1 MPVDMRPEALTA
13 RIESLRIGFAGYN
26 QKVLARNR
34 AYLRAFSPDFEAR
47 IGEHD
52 QWPDDF
58 KQESQ
63 DHFRSSYN
71 LTRAVVELWTSL
83 EMSEFPALR
92 WWEEFLPTPVP
103 STDPVENE
111 IRQSTY
117 RSAKLVARQMATIR
131 EQVLNGH
138 IRRTD
143 LARHAYKA
151 VLRKNV
157 YGHSWLKTV
166 PDMRRRTFR
175 VFSRIDPST
184 VFPAWSHSED
194 EKLDAILVA
203 TRRSAQSANA
213 EYPGII
219 AMNST
224 GLTLSTLNGYYQPT
238 PQVLTDAD
246 LAFVWMEDYWLVD
259 DEWEQEVSD
268 DDLPVRS
275 RVINVIR
282 VAGKIARVTEYPGWR
297 AVPYVRFEN
306 ENERDHLGFSDVAT
320 MLPIQDS
327 LNRFMS
333 QQQDVIAGESR
344 PKFKYRGDSDRSIT
358 FGNEDI
364 VSLDSDE
371 DIEQIQIRLDV
382 FPTQVHGQQLLEVLA
397 RSTGLPDTV
406 WGRISAA
413 QNSGRALATAWR
425 SVAARM
431 VPRTQRNAM
440 SLKHLI
446 GALWVDWMELYG
458 WDSAPDLYNGNRDF
472 DLDFPNQ
479 EPRDFTEV
487 TTDALNKLGAGLI
500 DTISAMERT
509 GERSPDEMIDRV
521 RAEYMDAILHPDKS
535 QGFLLLQRLKNQ
547 IAIEAQNA
555 GIQAEQAAQ
564 AMAQLRGTPP
574 GGAPG
579 AGTPDQQVGAANQAR
594 TQAAQQA
601 APQLG
606 PGQNGGPATQPGAAA
621 NPAAGSAA
629 GKTQVGTLVQDGKTM
644 NRIVTQGTLAGGG

>member
-1 MPVDMRPEALTA
+1 MAVDMRPEALNA
-13 RIESLRIGFAGYN
+13 RIESLRVGFAGQN

-34 AYLRAFSPDFEAR
+34 AYLRAFSPDFESR

-58 KQESQ
+58 KQEAA

-92 WWEEFLPTPVP
+92 WWEQFLPTPVP
-103 STDPVENE
+103 AMDPMENE

-117 RSAKLVARQMATIR
+117 RAQKLVARQVATIR
-131 EQVLNGH
+131 EQTLNQH
-138 IRRTD
+138 IRRAN
-143 LARHAYKA
+143 LGRHAYKA

-157 YGHSWLKTV
+157 YGHSWLKSL
-166 PDMRRRTFR
+166 PDRERRTFR
-175 VFSRIDPST
+175 VFSNIDPST
-184 VFPAWSHSED
+184 VFPAWSHYED
-194 EKLDAILVA
+194 DKLDAILVA
-203 TRRSAQSANA
+203 TRRSAQSVNS
-213 EYPGII
+213 EFPGILP
-219 AMNST
+219 MNPN

-238 PQVLTDAD
+238 PAPVTDQD
-246 LAFVWMEDYWLVD
+246 LAFAWVEDYWCVD
-259 DEWEQEVSD
+259 DEWSQEVSD
-268 DDLPVRS
+268 DDAPVRS
-275 RVINVIR
+275 RVVNVIR
-282 VAGKIARVTEYPGWR
+282 AGGKIAKVVEYPGWR
-297 AVPYVRFEN
+297 SVPYVRFEN

-358 FGNEDI
+358 FGDEDI

-371 DIEQIQIRLDV
+371 DIEQIQVHLDV

-431 VPRTQRNAM
+431 VPRTQRNAV
-440 SLKHLI
+440 SLKRLL
-446 GALWVDWMELYG
+446 GDLWLDWMELYE
-458 WDSAPDLYNGNRDF
+458 WEHAPELYAGNRDF

-500 DTISAMERT
+500 DTIAAMEKT
-509 GERSPDEMIDRV
+509 GERSPDEMLDRV
-521 RAEYMDAILHPDKS
+521 RAEYMDAVMHPDKS
-535 QGFLLLQRLKNQ
+535 QGYLLLTRLKNQ
-547 IAIEAQNA
+547 IAIEAQQA
-555 GIQAEQAAQ
+555 GIAAEQAAQ
-564 AMAQLRGTPP
+564 QMAAMAATPP
-574 GGAPG
+574 AGAPG

-606 PGQNGGPATQPGAAA
+606 PGQNQPQPATQGGQAA
-621 NPAAGSAA
+621 NST
-629 GKTQVGTLVQDGKTM
+629 KVSTLVQDGSTY
-644 NRIVTQGTLAGGG
+644 NRLVDQGTIR